1 MIINDKSRLEG
12 DQISQLECPKNKQ
25 KFASGLPDTIVIH
38 YTAGSSAESS
48 ARELINPDVKASAH
62 IVIGR
67 EGEIIQLVPFDVIA
81 WHAGKSF
88 YGGRDGL
95 NKYSIGIEIDNA
107 GPLEKVGSEY
117 KSWFGRKYQENDVLY
132 AAHRNNPKK
141 SYWHLYTDKQIEACQ
156 QVCIELIK
164 KYSINTIVGHEEIAP
179 TRKTDP
185 GPAFPLD
192 RFREHLLSQNRSDEP
207 DNIDAEGMV
216 ASDLLNIRKGAGINF
231 KKVAQPL
238 RKGTPV
244 LVLEEQDGW
253 YEVETKITGWV
264 SKAHIQLENE

>member
-1 MIINDKSRLEG
+1 VH
-12 DQISQLECPKNKQ
+12 
-25 KFASGLPDTIVIH
+25 FDTI
-38 YTAGSSAESS
+38 S
-48 ARELINPDVKASAH
+48 
-62 IVIGR
+62 
-67 EGEIIQLVPFDVIA
+67 

-117 KSWFGRKYQENDVLY
+117 KSWFGKKYQENDVLY

-141 SYWHLYTDKQIEACQ
+141 SYWHLYTVKQIEACREICQ
-156 QVCIELIK
+156 KLIEKYNIK
-164 KYSINTIVGHEEIAP
+164 TIVGHEEIAP

-207 DNIDAEGMV
+207 DEINAEGIV
-216 ASDLLNIRKGAGINF
+216 ATDLLNIRGGSGISF
-231 KKVAQPL
+231 QKVAQPL

-244 LVLEEQDGW
+244 KVLEEHDGW
-253 YEVETKITGWV
+253 YKVETKITGWV
-264 SKAHIQLENE
+264 SKAHVQLNNE